1 MTRLK
6 QPDKTCLLLM
16 PMLLTLLLGSCG
28 GASLSRIQEQAM
40 SAVSSYKSALYY
52 YEKGDIMLAR
62 RAAQRT
68 DEKRPDYADAQ
79 KLLREQIEPARLK
92 LLRHYRREARK
103 AEQQGKLYLARE
115 FYEKAAAVW
124 IGDDKMQR
132 EVDRIDLA
140 LRQKRI
146 NQLIAQR
153 RQEDRELLDMLNS
166 YDPPR
171 GLDPKDLPFARELDR
186 AQDLVMT
193 RGRNALNAAKRE
205 LREGHP
211 EVAYVEAESYQ
222 RLRPG
227 SRLGELLMQDVLEA
241 MPRGLSIPGEKKGS
255 RRQAGGAAAN
265 PPPASVTVEQVRAL
279 MDQGKWSEAHDYAM
293 LYRRDGGDDADTL
306 LQDIDRN
313 MKRQAEAAFRA
324 GQLAFQQEQLD
335 KAVEAWTEA
344 AMLQPENRDYA
355 DSLRRATELQE
366 RFRILQNQS
375 GADN

>member
-1 MTRLK
+1 MLRLK
-6 QPDKTCLLLM
+6 QSDKTCRLLM
-16 PMLLTLLLGSCG
+16 PMLLALLLGSCG
-28 GASLSRIQEQAM
+28 GTSLSSIQEQAM

-62 RAAQRT
+62 RAALRT

-79 KLLREQIEPARLK
+79 KLLKEQIEPARLK
-92 LLRHYRREARK
+92 LLRHYRREAQK
-103 AEQQGKLYLARE
+103 AEQQGKLYRAKD

-124 IGDDKMQR
+124 VGDDGMQR
-132 EVDRIDLA
+132 EVERIDLV

-227 SRLGELLMQDVLEA
+227 SRLGERLMQDVREA
-241 MPRGLSIPGEKKGS
+241 MPKGLNIPGEKKGS
-255 RRQAGGAAAN
+255 RRQAGRAAAN

-279 MDQGKWSEAHDYAM
+279 MDQGKWSEAHDYAV

-306 LQDIDRN
+306 LQDIDKN
-313 MKRQAEAAFRA
+313 MKRQAEAAFRT

-344 AMLQPENRDYA
+344 AMLQPENRDYT

-366 RFRILQNQS
+366 RFRILQSQS